1 MAAELQCLL
10 CQVDASY
17 LAVPISYVVEVTRPL
32 PITRLPHAP
41 SWVAG
46 VSVLRG
52 ITTPVVD
59 ARKLLID
66 DAAAYSDERGSLS
79 AKPKDTARPRSIL
92 PPSPRW
98 VALHV
103 DDRRVALAVDAVLRE
118 HTLSPE
124 ANRAV
129 PPLLAASR
137 AISALGTLEGKLL
150 MVLEGAQLL
159 ASDALASMRGHELRR

>member
-1 MAAELQCLL
+1 MAAALQCLL

-17 LAVPISYVVEVTRPL
+17 LAVPISHVIEVTRPM
-32 PITRLPHAP
+32 PITRLPDAP

-52 ITTPVVD
+52 IVTPVVD

-66 DAAAYSDERGSLS
+66 DAAARSAEHGSSS
-79 AKPKDTARPRSIL
+79 ARRKDIARPRRLS

-98 VALHV
+98 VALRV
-103 DDRRVALAVDAVLRE
+103 DDRRVALAVDAVLRA
-118 HTLSPE
+118 HTLLPDAS
-124 ANRAV
+124 RAV

-137 AISALGTLEGKLL
+137 AITALGTLEGKLL
-150 MVLEGAQLL
+150 MVLEGAPLL
-159 ASDALASMRGHELRR
+159 ASDALASMEGYELRR

>member
-1 MAAELQCLL
+1 MAAALQCLL

-17 LAVPISYVVEVTRPL
+17 LAIPIAHVIEVTRPL
-32 PITRLPHAP
+32 SITRLPDAP
-41 SWVAG
+41 RWVAG

-52 ITTPVVD
+52 IATPVVD

-66 DAAAYSDERGSLS
+66 DAAAYSDDHDT
-79 AKPKDTARPRSIL
+79 ATDTPTDTARLRSM
-92 PPSPRW
+92 PPASPRW
-98 VALHV
+98 VALRV
-103 DDRRVALAVDAVLRE
+103 DDRRVAVAVDAVLRA

-137 AISALGTLEGKLL
+137 AITALGTLDGRLL
-150 MVLEGAQLL
+150 IVLEGAQLF
-159 ASDALASMRGHELRR
+159 ASDAFASMEGYEP